1 MQTRVFNEGD
11 CTRVEVHDPNT
22 GETLHSVHL
31 AIGQEVTVVVPNAHS
46 VDDIEV
52 GEVSL
57 TPGGAAVAEDSPGE
71 QPQEDAPSEGA
82 PQGDGPKGASKDE
95 PAPLGEPA
103 PPPSE
108 DSPDSPAGDHSEGA
122 GEREDDDDDD
132 QEERIEQAVS

>member
-11 CTRVEVHDPNT
+11 CTRVEIHNPNT
-22 GETLHSVHL
+22 GETLDDVHL
-31 AIGQEVTVVVPNAHS
+31 AVGQEVTVVVPKAVS

-71 QPQEDAPSEGA
+71 QPQEDAPSEDA
-82 PQGDGPKGASKDE
+82 PQEDGPEGASKEE

-103 PPPSE
+103 PPSSE
-108 DSPDSPAGDHSEGA
+108 DSPDSPAKDPGEGA
-122 GEREDDDDDD
+122 GEPAPEGDDG
-132 QEERIEQAVS
+132 QGGNGEE